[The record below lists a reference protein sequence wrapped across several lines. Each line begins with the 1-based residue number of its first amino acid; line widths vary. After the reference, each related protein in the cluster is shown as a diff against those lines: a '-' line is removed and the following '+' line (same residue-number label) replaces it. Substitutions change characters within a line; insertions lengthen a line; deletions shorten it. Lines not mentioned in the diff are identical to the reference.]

1 MFVMIIRLHLL
12 DLFRLNTI
20 TCTCNSF
27 VHYIVHVYYYDIM
40 NLGSNVDNYMSVFTI
55 HKFNFTFYKIAG
67 ENTNSMILNYDINQS
82 VPCFK

>member
-27 VHYIVHVYYYDIM
+27 VHYIVHVYFYDIM

-67 ENTNSMILNYDINQS
+67 ENTNTKY
-82 VPCFK
+82 